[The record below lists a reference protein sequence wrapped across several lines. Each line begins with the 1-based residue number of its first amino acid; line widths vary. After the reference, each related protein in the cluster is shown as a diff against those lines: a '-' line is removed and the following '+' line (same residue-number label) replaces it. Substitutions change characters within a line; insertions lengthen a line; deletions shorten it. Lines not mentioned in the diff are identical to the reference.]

1 MTTHDMP
8 TPVADAIRT
17 KFSERVRT
25 APAPF
30 FPAPGTAIRFNFDQ
44 GVPAPESYP
53 VADLAD
59 YAARAIRT
67 GGQAACEYAAGGMDE
82 MGRGYVGLREV
93 VAHRLA
99 QRDGRPLDRRNVL
112 LANGSSNA
120 LSLCAAALIDPGD
133 GVIVEALSYP
143 FMVKY
148 LAGRGADI
156 RTVPLDA
163 DGMDVDAVEA
173 RLGEFRADGVTPK
186 LIYTIATFQ
195 VPTGTTLSAP
205 RRQRLVDL
213 AAEWGVFVIDDNCY
227 YDTYLDAPPPP
238 TLFSLDRSGLVIQT
252 DSFSKVLAPGL
263 RIGYAAADEVI
274 IDALAEVR
282 EDHGVNQVLP
292 RLLEAYITDGR
303 LDEHIERVRSINRAK
318 RDAVLAALNEHCVP
332 WVSFQTPGGGIYFW
346 LELTP
351 DVDWEQVRVRMA
363 EEGVACRPGE
373 RFTND
378 PSGRRFL
385 RLAFLPVPAA
395 ELVRGVEA
403 LGRAI
408 RAAAT

>member
-1 MTTHDMP
+1 MNTTV
-8 TPVADAIRT
+8 TDAMRSR
-17 KFSERVRT
+17 FSERVRT
-25 APAPF
+25 APPPF
-30 FPAPGTAIRFNFDQ
+30 FPDAGTAIRFNFDQ

-53 VADLAD
+53 VEELAE
-59 YAARAIRT
+59 YAARAIRD
-67 GGQAACEYAAGGMDE
+67 GGVAACEYAAGGMEE
-82 MGRGYVGLREV
+82 MGKGYIGLREV
-93 VAHRLA
+93 VAERVA
-99 QRDGRPLDRRNVL
+99 SRDGRAIDRRNVL

-120 LSLCAAALIDPGD
+120 LSLCAAALVDPGD

-148 LAGRGADI
+148 LAGRGADL
-156 RTVPLDA
+156 RTVPVDA

-173 RLGEFRADGVTPK
+173 RLHELRAEGVTPK

-195 VPTGTTLSAP
+195 VPTGATLSAE

-263 RIGYAAADEVI
+263 RVGHAVADEAVI
-274 IDALAEVR
+274 EALAEVR
-282 EDHGVNQVLP
+282 EDHGVNQILP
-292 RLLEAYITDGR
+292 RLLESYIVDGR
-303 LDEHIERVRSINRAK
+303 LDEHILRLRAINRAK
-318 RDAVLAALNEHCVP
+318 RDTVLDALNEHCVP

-346 LELTP
+346 LELSP
-351 DVDWEQVRVRMA
+351 QVDWEQVRVRMA
-363 EEGVACRPGE
+363 AEGVACRPGE
-373 RFTND
+373 RFTGD
-378 PSGRRFL
+378 PSGRGFL
-385 RLAFLPVPAA
+385 RLAFLPVPEA
-395 ELVRGVEA
+395 ELVHGVEA

-408 RAAAT
+408 RGAAGG

>member
-1 MTTHDMP
+1 MT
-8 TPVADAIRT
+8 TPVADGMRS

-25 APAPF
+25 APPPF
-30 FPAPGTAIRFNFDQ
+30 FPDSGRAIRFNFDQ

-53 VADLAD
+53 VDELAE
-59 YAARAIRT
+59 YAAQAIRR
-67 GGQAACEYAAGGMDE
+67 GGVAACEYAAGGMDE
-82 MGRGYVGLREV
+82 MGKGYIGLREA
-93 VAHRLA
+93 VAQRVA
-99 QRDGRPLDRRNVL
+99 RRDGRALDRRNVL

-133 GVIVEALSYP
+133 GVIIEALSYP

-148 LAGRGADI
+148 LAGRGADL
-156 RTVPLDA
+156 RTVPVDG

-173 RLGEFRADGVTPK
+173 RLEEFRAEGVTPK

-195 VPTGTTLSAP
+195 VPTGTTLSAE

-213 AAEWGVFVIDDNCY
+213 AADWGVFVIDDNCY

-263 RIGYAAADEVI
+263 RIGYAVADEAV

-282 EDHGVNQVLP
+282 EDHGVNQILP
-292 RLLEAYITDGR
+292 RLLERYIADGR
-303 LDEHIERVRSINRAK
+303 LDEHIERLRDINRAK

-332 WVSFQTPGGGIYFW
+332 WVSFETPGGGIYFW
-346 LELTP
+346 LELSP
-351 DVDWEQVRVRMA
+351 DVDWEKVRVGMA

-378 PSGRRFL
+378 ASGRRFL
-385 RLAFLPVPAA
+385 RLAFLPVPEA
-395 ELVRGVEA
+395 ELVHGVEA

-408 RAAAT
+408 QAAAGT